1 MDTGAAMVLSGDV
14 AEYPAFCEQAAHQFA
29 ERKSPEVSE
38 RITKTCLL
46 TAEAIEI
53 PKLPTEALIDSL
65 DQGTASVEQ
74 QSWFWTTRAL
84 RT

>member
-1 MDTGAAMVLSGDV
+1 MDTSAAMVLSGDV
-14 AEYPAFCEQAAHQFA
+14 AEYPAFCERAARQIA
-29 ERKSPEVSE
+29 ETKSPEVSE

-46 TAEAIEI
+46 TADAIEI
-53 PKLPTEALIDSL
+53 SRLPTQALIDSL

-74 QSWFWTTRAL
+74 QSWFWATRVL